1 MVRVADQYIVGKNGK
16 WLKSSRPDLLR
27 VPTDGLWSIY
37 VHDAKRFNTRQEAKR
52 KARMVGG
59 TIWLFNPAT
68 GSKSEIVSVI
78 PPGAKCDNCRKW
90 TPFDGICRNPE
101 SEYCRE
107 PVSMEDVCD
116 EWEEKE
122 HGRKRQTDST
132 VNTGRGP
139 LERPGAGSGGKS
151 LL

>member
-1 MVRVADQYIVGKNGK
+1 MVKVPDQYIVGKGGQ

-27 VPTDGLWSIY
+27 VPTDNLWRIY

-68 GSKSEIVSVI
+68 GSKSEIVSAI

-90 TPFDGICRNPE
+90 TPFDGVCRNPE
-101 SEYCRE
+101 SENYRE
-107 PVSMEDVCD
+107 PVSMEDVCE
-116 EWEEKE
+116 EWEDKE
-122 HGRKRQTDST
+122 HGREGQADSATIPGERTTERQD
-132 VNTGRGP
+132 P
-139 LERPGAGSGGKS
+139 
-151 LL
+151 